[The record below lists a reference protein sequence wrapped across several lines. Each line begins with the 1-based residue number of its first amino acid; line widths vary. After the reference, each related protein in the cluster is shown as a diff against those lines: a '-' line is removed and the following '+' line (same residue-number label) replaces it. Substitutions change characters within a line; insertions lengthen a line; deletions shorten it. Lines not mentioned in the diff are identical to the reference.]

1 MTVSYSIILLF
12 IHVEKMSKRD
22 FYDILGVAKGA
33 SAEEI
38 KKAYRKLAIK
48 YHPDK
53 NPDDKSAE
61 EKFKE
66 AAEAYEV
73 LSNPEKKQRYDQYGH
88 AGVGGAA
95 GGGGYGGGGM
105 NMEDIFSQ
113 FGDIFGGGGSP
124 FDSFF
129 GGGGQ
134 SRGGGRR
141 VAKGSNL
148 RIKVKLTLEE
158 IANGAEKKI
167 KVNKQITC
175 KTCDGS
181 GAKDKSSVSTCKTC
195 GGSGAVRRVTNTI
208 LGQMQTTATCPTCH
222 GSGQQITAKCN
233 SCHGEGTVR
242 GEETI
247 TINIPAGVSDGMQLS
262 MAGKGNAAPNGG
274 VAGDLI
280 ILIEELPH
288 ETLKRE
294 GNNVVYDLHLSII
307 DAALGISAEV
317 PTIDGKA
324 KIKIEPGTQ
333 SGKLLRL
340 KGKGIPEI
348 NSYHRGDEIIHINI
362 WTPKALNSEERA
374 MLEKLRDSPNFKP
387 QPGKNDKSFF
397 DKMKEYFE

>member
-1 MTVSYSIILLF
+1 
-12 IHVEKMSKRD
+12 MSKRD
-22 FYDILGVAKGA
+22 YYDVLGVSRST
-33 SAEEI
+33 SADEI

-53 NPDDKSAE
+53 NPDDKAAE

-66 AAEAYEV
+66 AAEAYEI
-73 LSNPEKKQRYDQYGH
+73 LSNPEKKQRYDHYGH
-88 AGVGGAA
+88 AGVGGAS

-113 FGDIFGGGGSP
+113 FGDIFGGGGGSP
-124 FDSFF
+124 FESFF
-129 GGGGQ
+129 GGQQ
-134 SRGGGRR
+134 SRGGRR
-141 VAKGSNL
+141 VSKGSNL

-158 IANGAEKKI
+158 IANGTEKKI
-167 KVNKQITC
+167 KVNKQIVC

-181 GAKDKSSVSTCKTC
+181 GAKDRSSVSTCKTC

-208 LGQMQTTATCPTCH
+208 LGQMQTTSTCPTCN
-222 GSGQQITAKCN
+222 GSGSQITAKCG
-233 SCHGEGTVR
+233 SCHGEGVVR

-262 MAGKGNAAPNGG
+262 MSGKGNAAPNGG
-274 VAGDLI
+274 IPGDLI
-280 ILIEELPH
+280 ILIEEIPH

-294 GNNVVYDLHLSII
+294 GNNVVYDLHVSII
-307 DAALGISAEV
+307 DAALGYSAEV

-348 NSYHRGDEIIHINI
+348 NSYHRGDEIIHVNI
-362 WTPKALNSEERA
+362 WTPKALSAEERGI
-374 MLEKLRDSPNFKP
+374 LERLRESPNFKP

-397 DKMKEYFE
+397 EKMKEYFE

>member
-1 MTVSYSIILLF
+1 
-12 IHVEKMSKRD
+12 MSKRD
-22 FYDILGVAKGA
+22 FYDILGVTKSA

-53 NPDDKSAE
+53 NPDDKAAE
-61 EKFKE
+61 DKFKE

-95 GGGGYGGGGM
+95 GGGGGYGGGGM

-113 FGDIFGGGGSP
+113 FGDIFGGGGGSP

-134 SRGGGRR
+134 SRGGGGRR

-181 GAKDKSSVSTCKTC
+181 GAKDKGSVSTCKTC

-222 GSGQQITAKCN
+222 GSGQQITAKCGA
-233 SCHGEGTVR
+233 CHGEGTVR

-247 TINIPAGVSDGMQLS
+247 TINIPAGVSEGMQLS

-274 VAGDLI
+274 VPGDLI

-288 ETLKRE
+288 DTLKRE
-294 GNNVVYDLHLSII
+294 GNNIVYDLHVSIV
-307 DAALGISAEV
+307 DAALGYSAEV

-324 KIKIEPGTQ
+324 KIKIEAGTQ

-340 KGKGIPEI
+340 KGKGIPEV
-348 NSYHRGDEIIHINI
+348 NSYHRGDQIIHVNI
-362 WTPKALNSEERA
+362 WTPKVLNAEERA
-374 MLEKLRDSPNFKP
+374 ILEKLKDSPNFKP

>member
-1 MTVSYSIILLF
+1 
-12 IHVEKMSKRD
+12 MSKRD
-22 FYDILGVAKGA
+22 YYDVLGVSKNT

-53 NPDDKSAE
+53 NPNDKSAE

-73 LSNPEKKQRYDQYGH
+73 LSNPEKRQRYDHYGH
-88 AGVGGAA
+88 AGVGGASS
-95 GGGGYGGGGM
+95 GGYGGGGM

-124 FDSFF
+124 FESFF
-129 GGGGQ
+129 GGGGGQ
-134 SRGGGRR
+134 SRGGRR

-167 KVNKQITC
+167 KVNKQVTC
-175 KTCDGS
+175 KTCDGT
-181 GAKDKSSVSTCKTC
+181 GAKDRSSVSTCKTC
-195 GGSGAVRRVTNTI
+195 GGSGSVRRVTNTI
-208 LGQMQTTATCPTCH
+208 LGQMQTTSTCPTCN
-222 GSGQQITAKCN
+222 GSGSQITSKCT

-262 MAGKGNAAPNGG
+262 MSGKGNAAPNGG
-274 VAGDLI
+274 IPGDLI

-294 GNNVVYDLHLSII
+294 GNNVVYDLHVSIV
-307 DAALGISAEV
+307 DAALGYSAEV

-348 NSYHRGDEIIHINI
+348 NSYHRGDEIIHVNI
-362 WTPKALNSEERA
+362 WTPKALSSEERA
-374 MLEKLRDSPNFKP
+374 LLEKLRESPNFKP

-397 DKMKEYFE
+397 EKMKEYFE

>member
-1 MTVSYSIILLF
+1 
-12 IHVEKMSKRD
+12 MSKRD
-22 FYDILGVAKGA
+22 YYDILGVSKSA

-61 EKFKE
+61 DKFKE
-66 AAEAYEV
+66 GAEAYEI

-105 NMEDIFSQ
+105 NMDDIFSQ
-113 FGDIFGGGGSP
+113 FGDIFGGGGGSP

-129 GGGGQ
+129 GGGQ
-134 SRGGGRR
+134 SRGGGGRR

-181 GAKDKSSVSTCKTC
+181 GAKDKGSVSTCKTC

-222 GSGQQITAKCN
+222 GNGQQITSKCG

-247 TINIPAGVSDGMQLS
+247 TINIPAGVSEGMQLS
-262 MAGKGNAAPNGG
+262 MAGKGNAGPNGG
-274 VAGDLI
+274 VPGDLI

-288 ETLKRE
+288 DTLKRE
-294 GNNVVYDLHLSII
+294 GNNIVYDLHVSIV
-307 DAALGISAEV
+307 DAALGYSAEV

-324 KIKIEPGTQ
+324 KIKIEAGTQ

-340 KGKGIPEI
+340 KGKGIPEV
-348 NSYHRGDEIIHINI
+348 NSYHRGDQIIHVNI
-362 WTPKALNSEERA
+362 WTPKALSSEERTI
-374 MLEKLRDSPNFKP
+374 LEKLRESPNFKP

>member
-1 MTVSYSIILLF
+1 
-12 IHVEKMSKRD
+12 MSKRD
-22 FYDILGVAKGA
+22 YYDVLGVAKNA

-48 YHPDK
+48 HHPDK

-61 EKFKE
+61 DKFKE
-66 AAEAYEV
+66 GAEAYEV
-73 LSNPEKKQRYDQYGH
+73 LSNAEKKQRYDQYGH

-95 GGGGYGGGGM
+95 GGGYGGGGGM

-113 FGDIFGGGGSP
+113 FGDIFGGGGGSP

-129 GGGGQ
+129 GGGQ

-141 VAKGSNL
+141 VAKGTNL

-167 KVNKQITC
+167 KVNKQISC
-175 KTCDGS
+175 KTCDGT

-195 GGSGAVRRVTNTI
+195 GGNGSVRRVTNTI

-233 SCHGEGTVR
+233 ACHGEGTVR

-247 TINIPAGVSDGMQLS
+247 TINIPAGVSEGMQLS

-274 VAGDLI
+274 IPGDLI
-280 ILIEELPH
+280 ILIEEVAH
-288 ETLKRE
+288 DTLKRE
-294 GNNVVYDLHLSII
+294 GNNIVYDLHVSIPE
-307 DAALGISAEV
+307 AALGASVEV

-340 KGKGIPEI
+340 KGKGIPEV
-348 NSYHRGDEIIHINI
+348 NAYHRGDQIIHVNI
-362 WTPKALNSEERA
+362 WTPKALSSEERTL
-374 MLEKLRDSPNFKP
+374 LEKLRDSPNFKP
-387 QPGKNDKSFF
+387 QPGKHDKSFF